1 MISTILFLAQQQ
13 AGQAQSG
20 GLWYMQL
27 LPFAFIFI
35 IFYFLLIRPQ
45 QKRQKEHQN
54 LLSNLKTGDKV
65 VTSSGIHGLIAN
77 VKDTTFLVKI
87 ADNVKIEVDKNAIAS
102 VSKSVDQP
110 KATAQLVPHT
120 KQPAMNPTWT
130 FFFGLLLLC
139 IFAAYFLVE
148 KEQTKR
154 LLGTTLTV
162 LLCAFCIY
170 SFYPP
175 GAKIHYGLDLQ
186 GGTSFLIRLV

>member
-45 QKRQKEHQN
+45 QKRQKEHQR
-54 LLSNLKTGDKV
+54 LLSDLKTGDKV
-65 VTSSGIHGLIAN
+65 ITTSGIHGLIAN

-110 KATAQLVPHT
+110 KATA
-120 KQPAMNPTWT
+120 
-130 FFFGLLLLC
+130 
-139 IFAAYFLVE
+139 
-148 KEQTKR
+148 
-154 LLGTTLTV
+154 
-162 LLCAFCIY
+162 
-170 SFYPP
+170 
-175 GAKIHYGLDLQ
+175 
-186 GGTSFLIRLV
+186 

>member
-45 QKRQKEHQN
+45 QKRQKEHQR
-54 LLSNLKTGDKV
+54 LLSDLKTGDKV
-65 VTSSGIHGLIAN
+65 VTTSGIHGLIAN
-77 VKDTTFLVKI
+77 VKDTTFVVKI

-110 KATAQLVPHT
+110 KATA
-120 KQPAMNPTWT
+120 
-130 FFFGLLLLC
+130 
-139 IFAAYFLVE
+139 
-148 KEQTKR
+148 
-154 LLGTTLTV
+154 
-162 LLCAFCIY
+162 
-170 SFYPP
+170 
-175 GAKIHYGLDLQ
+175 
-186 GGTSFLIRLV
+186 

>member
-27 LPFAFIFI
+27 LPFAFIFV

-65 VTSSGIHGLIAN
+65 ITTSGIHGLIAN

-110 KATAQLVPHT
+110 KATAQ
-120 KQPAMNPTWT
+120 
-130 FFFGLLLLC
+130 
-139 IFAAYFLVE
+139 
-148 KEQTKR
+148 
-154 LLGTTLTV
+154 
-162 LLCAFCIY
+162 
-170 SFYPP
+170 
-175 GAKIHYGLDLQ
+175 
-186 GGTSFLIRLV
+186 

>member
-1 MISTILFLAQQQ
+1 MISTILFFAQQQ

-27 LPFAFIFI
+27 LPFAFIFV

-54 LLSNLKTGDKV
+54 LLSNLKTGDKII
-65 VTSSGIHGLIAN
+65 TTSGIHGLIAN

-110 KATAQLVPHT
+110 KATAQ
-120 KQPAMNPTWT
+120 
-130 FFFGLLLLC
+130 
-139 IFAAYFLVE
+139 
-148 KEQTKR
+148 
-154 LLGTTLTV
+154 
-162 LLCAFCIY
+162 
-170 SFYPP
+170 
-175 GAKIHYGLDLQ
+175 
-186 GGTSFLIRLV
+186 

>member
-45 QKRQKEHQN
+45 QKRQKEHQR
-54 LLSNLKTGDKV
+54 LLSDLKTGDKV

-102 VSKSVDQP
+102 VSKAVDQP
-110 KATAQLVPHT
+110 KATAQ
-120 KQPAMNPTWT
+120 
-130 FFFGLLLLC
+130 
-139 IFAAYFLVE
+139 
-148 KEQTKR
+148 
-154 LLGTTLTV
+154 
-162 LLCAFCIY
+162 
-170 SFYPP
+170 
-175 GAKIHYGLDLQ
+175 
-186 GGTSFLIRLV
+186 